1 MARVVMG
8 SAAPAVQEPSV
19 ISAPIPEAPAM
30 PEIQTEAEPVQETA
44 VPNDPVPLAPTAPTT
59 ETEGAEEVRMAV
71 LNALASHQMLAS
83 RLETGEWQLQGN
95 ELVIKVAA
103 SATVIDMT
111 LGPDAKKL
119 IVAAASGVLKRAV
132 KLKVVPGAAPQA
144 TASAPRPTPS
154 APSGSARSRVEQDPL
169 VQRMKEKFG
178 AEIRT
183 IIDYREKR

>member
-1 MARVVMG
+1 
-8 SAAPAVQEPSV
+8 
-19 ISAPIPEAPAM
+19 
-30 PEIQTEAEPVQETA
+30 
-44 VPNDPVPLAPTAPTT
+44 
-59 ETEGAEEVRMAV
+59 V
-71 LNALASHQMLAS
+71 LNALSGHQMLAS

-119 IVAAASGVLKRAV
+119 IVAAASGVLKHAA
-132 KLKVVPGAAPQA
+132 KLKVLPGAVPQ
-144 TASAPRPTPS
+144 TAASGPRPTVS